1 MTSSATA
8 HVRPFLR
15 MPRAHRVAA
24 AVLLVAAGTMPLTG
38 VGTALGAEHAPAHV
52 KVAALADAVPLG
64 LSVAKH
70 DV

>member
-1 MTSSATA
+1 MTSTA
-8 HVRPFLR
+8 VASLHPSVR

-24 AVLLVAAGTMPLTG
+24 AVLLVAAGSMPLTG

-52 KVAALADAVPLG
+52 KVAALADALPVG